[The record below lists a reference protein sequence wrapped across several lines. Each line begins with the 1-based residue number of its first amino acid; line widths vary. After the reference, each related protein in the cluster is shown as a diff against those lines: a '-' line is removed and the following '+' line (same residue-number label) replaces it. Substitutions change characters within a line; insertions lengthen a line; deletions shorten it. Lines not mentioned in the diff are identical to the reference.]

1 MKRYM
6 KATFLGHGLNTENKF
21 NVGKQIVVSLAD
33 NKYNC
38 FNGFVAFTAISG
50 VLTIL
55 KNLKIASKNYSQ
67 LRFFIGVDNMG
78 TSKEALEL
86 LLKENIE
93 TYIFHDKRDY
103 ITYHPKIYLFEGP
116 VFTRVI
122 IGSSNLTNSGM
133 KTNIEA
139 SVQID
144 FRTKTDK
151 QGEKLLSE
159 IKNNFSELLNLKS
172 KQLSRLTAEL
182 IEKLVVDNL
191 IYTQNRQGTSIKEN
205 KNNDGDNLDES
216 DSLTITEFDINTGFE
231 QDETE
236 SKSRNFNFTER
247 EYEIFDQYIERYITH
262 VKTLNPSGVVSNQ
275 TDDRELYNWYRRMT
289 EYFRNDELPEEI
301 FERLL
306 EVDFPFGEGKE
317 RKRLMNWN
325 NRFEQ
330 LKVFKKMVDPEG
342 EFTHVPQFKD
352 SSNKYYQ
359 LGTWCATQKQR
370 RKGNY
375 PPEWTDYEE
384 EKMNSINFLWEA
396 SNVLKS
402 KPKDNEWIENL
413 VNLENYYS
421 ESVNYKTVPPQTTKL
436 GKWLNDQMTL
446 KLKGSR
452 GKVKKFLSV
461 IREELLGN
469 LLLRN
474 GVEWEWEK
482 QKHRD
487 SVEETLKNWKELQFI
502 DSQPPKKNITE
513 TEKELIKSYRERV
526 TSLRHR
532 SKIWH
537 NEKNKWKLEIL
548 DKAGFP
554 YPKPNETDE
563 LLE

>member
-1 MKRYM
+1 M
-6 KATFLGHGLNTENKF
+6 KAKFLGHGLNSENKF

-38 FNGFVAFTAISG
+38 FNGFVAFAAISG
-50 VLTIL
+50 VSTIL

-93 TYIFHDKRDY
+93 TYIYHDKKDY

-122 IGSSNLTNSGM
+122 IGSSNLTNSGI

-172 KQLSRLTAEL
+172 KQLSKLTSEL
-182 IEKLVVDNL
+182 IEKLVADNL
-191 IYTQNRQGTSIKEN
+191 IYSQNRLGTSIKEN
-205 KNNDGDNLDES
+205 KNNDGENPDES
-216 DSLTITEFDINTGFE
+216 GALTINEFDINTGFE

-236 SKSRNFNFTER
+236 LKSRNVNFTER
-247 EYEIFDQYIERYITH
+247 EYEIFDEYIERYITH
-262 VKTLNPSGVVSNQ
+262 IKTLSPSGVVSNQ

-289 EYFRNDELPEEI
+289 DYFRNDELPEEI

-402 KPKDNEWIENL
+402 KPKDDEWIDNL

-421 ESVNYKTVPPQTTKL
+421 ESVNYKTVPPQTTKI

-452 GKVKKFLSV
+452 GKVKKFLSP

-474 GVEWEWEK
+474 EVEWEWEK
-482 QKHRD
+482 QKHRE
-487 SVEETLKNWKELQFI
+487 SVEETLKNWKELQII
-502 DSQPPKKNITE
+502 DSQPPKKNITK
-513 TEKELIKSYRERV
+513 TEKELIKSYREKV
-526 TSLRHR
+526 SSLRHR
-532 SKIWH
+532 SKKWH

-554 YPKPNETDE
+554 YPKPNETD
-563 LLE
+563 

>member
-1 MKRYM
+1 M
-6 KATFLGHGLNTENKF
+6 KAKFLGHGLNSENKF

-38 FNGFVAFTAISG
+38 FNGFVAFAAISG
-50 VLTIL
+50 VSTIL

-78 TSKEALEL
+78 TSKETLEL

-93 TYIFHDKRDY
+93 TYIYHDKKDY

-122 IGSSNLTNSGM
+122 IGSSNLTNSGI

-172 KQLSRLTAEL
+172 KQLSKLTSEL
-182 IEKLVVDNL
+182 IEKLVADNL
-191 IYTQNRQGTSIKEN
+191 IYSQNRLGTSIKEN
-205 KNNDGDNLDES
+205 KNNDGENPDES
-216 DSLTITEFDINTGFE
+216 GALTINEFDINTGFE

-236 SKSRNFNFTER
+236 SKSRNVNFTER
-247 EYEIFDQYIERYITH
+247 EYEIFDEYIERYITH
-262 VKTLNPSGVVSNQ
+262 IKTLSPSGVVSNQ

-289 EYFRNDELPEEI
+289 DYFRNDELPEEI

-402 KPKDNEWIENL
+402 KPKDDEWIDNL

-421 ESVNYKTVPPQTTKL
+421 ESVNYKTVPPQTTKI

-452 GKVKKFLSV
+452 GKVKKFLSP

-474 GVEWEWEK
+474 EVEWEWEK
-482 QKHRD
+482 QKHRE
-487 SVEETLKNWKELQFI
+487 SVEETLKNWKELQII
-502 DSQPPKKNITE
+502 DSQPPKKNITK
-513 TEKELIKSYRERV
+513 TEKELIKSYREKV
-526 TSLRHR
+526 SSLRHR
-532 SKIWH
+532 SKKWH

-554 YPKPNETDE
+554 YPKPNETD
-563 LLE
+563 

>member
-1 MKRYM
+1 M
-6 KATFLGHGLNTENKF
+6 KATFLGHGLNSENKF

-122 IGSSNLTNSGM
+122 IGSSNLTNSGI

-172 KQLSRLTAEL
+172 NQLSRLTAEL
-182 IEKLVVDNL
+182 IEKLVADNL
-191 IYTQNRQGTSIKEN
+191 IYSQIGLGNSIKEN
-205 KNNDGDNLDES
+205 KNNDGENPDES
-216 DSLTITEFDINTGFE
+216 GALTATEFDINTGFE
-231 QDETE
+231 QDITE
-236 SKSRNFNFTER
+236 SKSRNVNFTER
-247 EYEIFDQYIERYITH
+247 EYEIFDEFIERYITH
-262 VKTLNPSGVVSNQ
+262 IKTLNPSGVISNQ

-289 EYFRNDELPEEI
+289 DYFRNDELPEEI

-375 PPEWTDYEE
+375 PPVWTEYEE

-396 SNVLKS
+396 SNMGS
-402 KPKDNEWIENL
+402 RPKDDEWIENL

-421 ESVNYKTVPPQTTKL
+421 ESVNYKTVPTQTTKV

-452 GKVKKFLSV
+452 GKVKKFLSP

-482 QKHRD
+482 QKHRE

-513 TEKELIKSYRERV
+513 TEKELIKSYREKV
-526 TSLRHR
+526 SSLRHR

-554 YPKPNETDE
+554 YPKPNETDDNA
-563 LLE
+563 

>member
-1 MKRYM
+1 M
-6 KATFLGHGLNTENKF
+6 KAKFLGHGLNSENKF

-38 FNGFVAFTAISG
+38 FNGFVAFAAISG
-50 VLTIL
+50 VSTIL

-93 TYIFHDKRDY
+93 TYIYHDQKDY

-122 IGSSNLTNSGM
+122 IGSSNLTNSGI

-172 KQLSRLTAEL
+172 KQLSKLTSEL
-182 IEKLVVDNL
+182 IEKLVADNL
-191 IYTQNRQGTSIKEN
+191 IYSQNRLGTSIKEN
-205 KNNDGDNLDES
+205 KNNDGENPDES
-216 DSLTITEFDINTGFE
+216 GALTINEFDINTGFE

-236 SKSRNFNFTER
+236 SKSRNVNFTER
-247 EYEIFDQYIERYITH
+247 EYEIFDEYIERYITH
-262 VKTLNPSGVVSNQ
+262 IKTLSPSGVVSNQ

-289 EYFRNDELPEEI
+289 DYFRNDELPEEI

-402 KPKDNEWIENL
+402 KPKDDEWIDNL

-421 ESVNYKTVPPQTTKL
+421 ESVNYKTVPPQTTKI

-452 GKVKKFLSV
+452 GKVKKFLSP

-474 GVEWEWEK
+474 EVEWEWEK
-482 QKHRD
+482 QKHRE
-487 SVEETLKNWKELQFI
+487 SVEETLKNWKELQII
-502 DSQPPKKNITE
+502 DSQPPKKNITK
-513 TEKELIKSYRERV
+513 TEKELIKSYREKV
-526 TSLRHR
+526 SSLRHR
-532 SKIWH
+532 SKKWH

-554 YPKPNETDE
+554 YPKPNETD
-563 LLE
+563 

>member
-1 MKRYM
+1 M

-182 IEKLVVDNL
+182 IEKLVADNL

-216 DSLTITEFDINTGFE
+216 GSLTITEFDINTGFE

-330 LKVFKKMVDPEG
+330 LKVFKEMVDPES

-482 QKHRD
+482 QKHRE

>member
-1 MKRYM
+1 M
-6 KATFLGHGLNTENKF
+6 KAKFLGHGLNSENKF

-38 FNGFVAFTAISG
+38 FNGFVAFAAISG
-50 VLTIL
+50 VSTIL

-93 TYIFHDKRDY
+93 TYIYHDKKDY

-122 IGSSNLTNSGM
+122 IGSSNLTNSGI

-172 KQLSRLTAEL
+172 KQLSKLTSEL
-182 IEKLVVDNL
+182 IEKLVADNL
-191 IYTQNRQGTSIKEN
+191 IYSQNRLGTSIKEN
-205 KNNDGDNLDES
+205 KNNDGENPDES
-216 DSLTITEFDINTGFE
+216 GALTINEFDINTGFE

-236 SKSRNFNFTER
+236 SKSRNVNFTER
-247 EYEIFDQYIERYITH
+247 EYEIFDEYIERYITH
-262 VKTLNPSGVVSNQ
+262 IKTLSPSGVVSNQ

-289 EYFRNDELPEEI
+289 DYFRNDELPEEI

-402 KPKDNEWIENL
+402 KPKDDEWIDNL

-421 ESVNYKTVPPQTTKL
+421 ESVNYKTVPPQTTKI

-452 GKVKKFLSV
+452 GKVKKFLSP

-474 GVEWEWEK
+474 EVEWEWEK
-482 QKHRD
+482 QKHRE
-487 SVEETLKNWKELQFI
+487 SVEETLKNWKELQII
-502 DSQPPKKNITE
+502 DSQPPKKNITK
-513 TEKELIKSYRERV
+513 TEKELIKSYREKV
-526 TSLRHR
+526 SSLRNK
-532 SKIWH
+532 SKKWH

-554 YPKPNETDE
+554 YPKPNETD
-563 LLE
+563 

>member
-1 MKRYM
+1 M
-6 KATFLGHGLNTENKF
+6 KATFLGHGLNAENKF
-21 NVGKQIVVSLAD
+21 NVGKQIVISLAD
-33 NKYNC
+33 NKYNS
-38 FNGFVAFTAISG
+38 FNGFVAFAAVSG

-55 KNLKIASKNYSQ
+55 KNLKLASTNYSQ

-93 TYIFHDKRDY
+93 TYIFHDNREY
-103 ITYHPKIYLFEGP
+103 ITYHPKIYIFEGP
-116 VFTRVI
+116 VFTRII
-122 IGSSNLTNSGM
+122 IGSSNLTNSGI

-159 IKNNFSELLNLKS
+159 IKTNFSELLSLKS
-172 KQLSRLTAEL
+172 KQLTRLTTEL
-182 IEKLVVDNL
+182 IEKLVSDNL
-191 IYTQNRQGTSIKEN
+191 IYSQKDLGNSIKEN
-205 KNNDGDNLDES
+205 KTNDGENPDENEF
-216 DSLTITEFDINTGFE
+216 LTVTEFDINSGFE
-231 QDETE
+231 QNTTE
-236 SKSRNFNFTER
+236 SKPRNVNFTDR
-247 EYEIFDQYIERYITH
+247 EFEIFEVFIEKYITH
-262 VKTLNPSGVVSNQ
+262 IKTINPSGVVSNH

-289 EYFRNDELPEEI
+289 DYFRNDELPEEI

-342 EFTHVPQFKD
+342 KFTHVPQFKD

-396 SNVLKS
+396 SNMGS
-402 KPKDNEWIENL
+402 RPKDDEWIDNL

-421 ESVNYKTVPPQTTKL
+421 ESVNYKTVPPQTTKV

-452 GKVKKFLSV
+452 GKVKKFLSPV
-461 IREELLGN
+461 REEMLGN
-469 LLLRN
+469 LLQRN
-474 GVEWEWEK
+474 SVEWEWEK
-482 QKHRD
+482 QKHRE
-487 SVEETLKNWKELQFI
+487 SVEETLKSWEELKLI
-502 DSQPPKKNITE
+502 DSQPSKKNITE
-513 TEKELIKSYRERV
+513 TEKELIKSYREKV
-526 TSLRHR
+526 TQLRHR
-532 SKIWH
+532 TKIWD
-537 NEKNKWKLEIL
+537 NEKNKWKLDIL
-548 DKAGFP
+548 DNAGFP
-554 YPKPNETDE
+554 YPKPNETP
-563 LLE
+563 

>member
-1 MKRYM
+1 M
-6 KATFLGHGLNTENKF
+6 KATFLGHGLNAENKF
-21 NVGKQIVVSLAD
+21 NVGKQIVISLAD

-38 FNGFVAFTAISG
+38 FNGFVAFAAVSG

-55 KNLKIASKNYSQ
+55 KNLKLASTNYSQ
-67 LRFFIGVDNMG
+67 IRFFIGVDNMG

-93 TYIFHDKRDY
+93 TYIFHDKREY
-103 ITYHPKIYLFEGP
+103 ITYHPKIYIFEGP
-116 VFTRVI
+116 VFTRII
-122 IGSSNLTNSGM
+122 IGSSNLTNSGI

-159 IKNNFSELLNLKS
+159 IKTNFAELLSLKS
-172 KQLSRLTAEL
+172 KQLTRLTTEL
-182 IEKLVVDNL
+182 IEKLVSDNL
-191 IYTQNRQGTSIKEN
+191 IYSQKDLGNSIKEK
-205 KNNDGDNLDES
+205 KNNDGENPDEN
-216 DSLTITEFDINTGFE
+216 DFLPVTEFDINSGFE
-231 QDETE
+231 QNTTE
-236 SKSRNFNFTER
+236 SKPRNVNFTDR
-247 EYEIFDQYIERYITH
+247 EYEIFEVFIEKYISHI
-262 VKTLNPSGVVSNQ
+262 KTINPSGVVSNH

-289 EYFRNDELPEEI
+289 DYFRNDELPEEI

-342 EFTHVPQFKD
+342 KFTHVPQFKD
-352 SSNKYYQ
+352 GSNKYYK

-396 SNVLKS
+396 SNMGS
-402 KPKDNEWIENL
+402 RPKDDEWIDNL

-421 ESVNYKTVPPQTTKL
+421 ESVNYKTVPPQTTKV
-436 GKWLNDQMTL
+436 GKWLNDQITL
-446 KLKGSR
+446 KVKGSR
-452 GKVKKFLSV
+452 GKVKKFLSPV
-461 IREELLGN
+461 REEMLGN
-469 LLLRN
+469 LLQKN
-474 GVEWEWEK
+474 SVEWEWEK
-482 QKHRD
+482 QKHRE
-487 SVEETLKNWKELQFI
+487 SVEETLKNWETLKLI
-502 DSQPPKKNITE
+502 DSQPSKKNITE
-513 TEKELIKSYRERV
+513 TEKELIKSYREKV
-526 TSLRHR
+526 TQLRHR
-532 SKIWH
+532 TKIWH
-537 NEKNKWKLEIL
+537 NEKNKWKLDIL
-548 DKAGFP
+548 DKVGFP
-554 YPKPNETDE
+554 YQKPNETS
-563 LLE
+563 

>member
-1 MKRYM
+1 M

-33 NKYNC
+33 RKYNC

-116 VFTRVI
+116 IFTRVI

-172 KQLSRLTAEL
+172 NKLSRLTAEL
-182 IEKLVVDNL
+182 IEKLVADNL
-191 IYTQNRQGTSIKEN
+191 IYSQKKLGNSIEEN
-205 KNNDGDNLDES
+205 INNDGENPIES
-216 DSLTITEFDINTGFE
+216 GTLTVAEFDINSGFE
-231 QDETE
+231 QEVTE
-236 SKSRNFNFTER
+236 SKSKNVNFSER
-247 EYEIFDQYIERYITH
+247 EYEIFDEYIERYLTY
-262 VKTLNPSGVVSNQ
+262 VNTLNPSGVVSNQ

-289 EYFRNDELPEEI
+289 DYFRNDELPEEI

-317 RKRLMNWN
+317 RKRLMNWD

-330 LKVFKKMVDPEG
+330 LKVFKKTVDPEG

-352 SSNKYYQ
+352 SSNKYYK

-396 SNVLKS
+396 INMGSR
-402 KPKDNEWIENL
+402 PKDDEWIDNL

-421 ESVNYKTVPPQTTKL
+421 ESVNYKTVPPQTTKV

-482 QKHRD
+482 QKHRE

-513 TEKELIKSYRERV
+513 TEKELIKSYREKV
-526 TSLRHR
+526 ASLRHR

>member
-1 MKRYM
+1 M
-6 KATFLGHGLNTENKF
+6 KATFLGHGLDSENKF

-38 FNGFVAFTAISG
+38 FNGFVAFAAISG

-55 KNLKIASKNYSQ
+55 KNLKLASKNYSQ

-86 LLKENIE
+86 LFKENIE
-93 TYIFHDKRDY
+93 TYIYHDKRDY

-116 VFTRVI
+116 IYTRVI
-122 IGSSNLTNSGM
+122 IGSSNLTNSGI

-159 IKNNFSELLNLKS
+159 IKTNFSELLNLKS
-172 KQLSRLTAEL
+172 NRLSRLTPEL
-182 IEKLVVDNL
+182 IEKLIADNL
-191 IYTQNRQGTSIKEN
+191 IYSQKELGNTIKEN
-205 KNNDGDNLDES
+205 KNNDGENPDENS
-216 DSLTITEFDINTGFE
+216 TLTIPEFDINSGFE
-231 QDETE
+231 QDVTE
-236 SKSRNFNFTER
+236 SKPRNVNFTER
-247 EYEIFDQYIERYITH
+247 EYEIFDEFIERYITH
-262 VKTLNPSGVVSNQ
+262 IKTLNPSGVVSNQ

-289 EYFRNDELPEEI
+289 DYFRNDELPEEI

-306 EVDFPFGEGKE
+306 DVDFPFGEGKE

-330 LKVFKKMVDPEG
+330 LKIFKKTVDPTSK
-342 EFTHVPQFKD
+342 FTHVPQFKD
-352 SSNKYYQ
+352 SNNKYYQ

-396 SNVLKS
+396 SNMGS
-402 KPKDNEWIENL
+402 RPKDDEWIDNL
-413 VNLENYYS
+413 ASLENYYS
-421 ESVNYKTVPPQTTKL
+421 EYVNYKTVPPQTTKV

-452 GKVKKFLSV
+452 GKVKRFLSP
-461 IREELLGN
+461 IREEMLGD

-482 QKHRD
+482 QKHRE
-487 SVEETLKNWKELQFI
+487 SVEETIKNWNELQFI
-502 DSQPPKKNITE
+502 DSQPPKKDITE
-513 TEKELIKSYRERV
+513 TEKELITSYRDKV
-526 TSLRHR
+526 SSLRHR
-532 SKIWH
+532 SKKWH

-548 DKAGFP
+548 ENAGFP
-554 YPKPNETDE
+554 YPKSNETDKLPE
-563 LLE
+563 

>member
-1 MKRYM
+1 M
-6 KATFLGHGLNTENKF
+6 KATFLGHGLNAENKF
-21 NVGKQIVVSLAD
+21 NVGKQIVISLAD
-33 NKYNC
+33 NKYNS
-38 FNGFVAFTAISG
+38 FNGFVAFAAVSG

-55 KNLKIASKNYSQ
+55 KNLKLASTNYSQ

-93 TYIFHDKRDY
+93 TYIFHDNREY
-103 ITYHPKIYLFEGP
+103 ITYHPKIYIFEGP
-116 VFTRVI
+116 VFTRII
-122 IGSSNLTNSGM
+122 IGSSNLTNSGI

-159 IKNNFSELLNLKS
+159 IKTNFSELLSLKS
-172 KQLSRLTAEL
+172 KQLTRLTTEL
-182 IEKLVVDNL
+182 IEKLVSDNL
-191 IYTQNRQGTSIKEN
+191 IYSQKDLGNSIKEN
-205 KNNDGDNLDES
+205 KTNDGENPDENEF
-216 DSLTITEFDINTGFE
+216 LTVTEFDINSGFE
-231 QDETE
+231 QNTTE
-236 SKSRNFNFTER
+236 SKPRNVNFTDR
-247 EYEIFDQYIERYITH
+247 EYEIFEVFIEKYITH
-262 VKTLNPSGVVSNQ
+262 IKTINPSGVVSNH

-289 EYFRNDELPEEI
+289 DYFRNDELPEEI

-342 EFTHVPQFKD
+342 KFTHVPQFKD

-396 SNVLKS
+396 SNMGS
-402 KPKDNEWIENL
+402 RPKDDEWIDNL

-421 ESVNYKTVPPQTTKL
+421 ESVNYKTVPPQTTKV

-452 GKVKKFLSV
+452 GKVKKFLSPV
-461 IREELLGN
+461 REEMLGN
-469 LLLRN
+469 LLQRN
-474 GVEWEWEK
+474 SVEWEWEK
-482 QKHRD
+482 QKHRE
-487 SVEETLKNWKELQFI
+487 SVEETLKSWEELKLI
-502 DSQPPKKNITE
+502 DSQPSKKNITE
-513 TEKELIKSYRERV
+513 TEKELIKSYREKV
-526 TSLRHR
+526 TQLRHR
-532 SKIWH
+532 TKIWD
-537 NEKNKWKLEIL
+537 NEKNKWKLDIL
-548 DKAGFP
+548 DNAGFP
-554 YPKPNETDE
+554 YPKPNETP
-563 LLE
+563 

>member
-1 MKRYM
+1 
-6 KATFLGHGLNTENKF
+6 
-21 NVGKQIVVSLAD
+21 
-33 NKYNC
+33 
-38 FNGFVAFTAISG
+38 
-50 VLTIL
+50 
-55 KNLKIASKNYSQ
+55 
-67 LRFFIGVDNMG
+67 MG

-93 TYIFHDKRDY
+93 TYIYHDKKDY

-122 IGSSNLTNSGM
+122 IGSSNLTNSGI

-172 KQLSRLTAEL
+172 KQLSKLTSEL
-182 IEKLVVDNL
+182 IEKLVADNL
-191 IYTQNRQGTSIKEN
+191 IYSQNRLGTSIKEN
-205 KNNDGDNLDES
+205 KNNDGENPDES
-216 DSLTITEFDINTGFE
+216 GALTINEFDINTGFE

-236 SKSRNFNFTER
+236 SKSRNVNFTER
-247 EYEIFDQYIERYITH
+247 EYEIFDEYIERYITH
-262 VKTLNPSGVVSNQ
+262 IKTLSPSGVVSNQ

-289 EYFRNDELPEEI
+289 DYFRNDELPEEI

-402 KPKDNEWIENL
+402 KPKDDEWIDNL

-421 ESVNYKTVPPQTTKL
+421 ESVNYKTVPPQTTKI

-452 GKVKKFLSV
+452 GKVKKFLSP

-474 GVEWEWEK
+474 EVEWEWEK
-482 QKHRD
+482 QKHRE
-487 SVEETLKNWKELQFI
+487 SVEETLKNWKELQII
-502 DSQPPKKNITE
+502 DSQPPKKNITK
-513 TEKELIKSYRERV
+513 TEKELIKSYREKV
-526 TSLRHR
+526 SSLRHR
-532 SKIWH
+532 SKKWH

-554 YPKPNETDE
+554 YPKPNETD
-563 LLE
+563 

>member
-1 MKRYM
+1 M
-6 KATFLGHGLNTENKF
+6 KAKFLGHGLNSENKF

-38 FNGFVAFTAISG
+38 FNGFVAFAAISG
-50 VLTIL
+50 VSTIL

-93 TYIFHDKRDY
+93 TYIYHDKKDY

-122 IGSSNLTNSGM
+122 IGSSNLTNSGI

-159 IKNNFSELLNLKS
+159 IKNNFYELLNLKS
-172 KQLSRLTAEL
+172 KQLSKLTSEL
-182 IEKLVVDNL
+182 IEKLVADNL
-191 IYTQNRQGTSIKEN
+191 IYSQNRLGTSIKEN
-205 KNNDGDNLDES
+205 KNNDGENPDES
-216 DSLTITEFDINTGFE
+216 GALTINEFDINTGFE

-236 SKSRNFNFTER
+236 SKSRNVNFTER
-247 EYEIFDQYIERYITH
+247 EYEIFDEYIERYITH
-262 VKTLNPSGVVSNQ
+262 IKTLSPSGVVSNQ

-289 EYFRNDELPEEI
+289 DYFRNDELPEEI

-402 KPKDNEWIENL
+402 KPKDDEWIDNL

-421 ESVNYKTVPPQTTKL
+421 ESVNYKTVPPQTTKI

-452 GKVKKFLSV
+452 GKVKKFLSP

-474 GVEWEWEK
+474 EVEWEWEK
-482 QKHRD
+482 QKHRE
-487 SVEETLKNWKELQFI
+487 SVEETLKNWKELQII
-502 DSQPPKKNITE
+502 DSQPPKKNITK
-513 TEKELIKSYRERV
+513 TEKELIKSYREKV
-526 TSLRHR
+526 SSLRHR
-532 SKIWH
+532 SKKWH

-554 YPKPNETDE
+554 YPKPNETD
-563 LLE
+563 

>member
-1 MKRYM
+1 M
-6 KATFLGHGLNTENKF
+6 KAKFLGHGLNSENKF

-38 FNGFVAFTAISG
+38 FNGFVAFAAISG
-50 VLTIL
+50 VSTIL

-93 TYIFHDKRDY
+93 TYIYHDKKDY

-122 IGSSNLTNSGM
+122 IGSSNLTNSGI

-139 SVQID
+139 SLQID

-172 KQLSRLTAEL
+172 KQLSKLTSEL
-182 IEKLVVDNL
+182 IEKLVADNL
-191 IYTQNRQGTSIKEN
+191 IYSQNRLGTSIKEN
-205 KNNDGDNLDES
+205 KNNDGENPDES
-216 DSLTITEFDINTGFE
+216 GALTINEFDINTGFE

-236 SKSRNFNFTER
+236 SKSRNVNFTER
-247 EYEIFDQYIERYITH
+247 EYEIFDEYIERYITH
-262 VKTLNPSGVVSNQ
+262 IKTLSPSGVVSNQ

-289 EYFRNDELPEEI
+289 DYFRNDELPEEI

-402 KPKDNEWIENL
+402 KPKDDEWIDNL

-421 ESVNYKTVPPQTTKL
+421 ESVNYKTVPPQTTKI

-452 GKVKKFLSV
+452 GKVKKFLSP

-474 GVEWEWEK
+474 EVEWEWEK
-482 QKHRD
+482 QKHRE
-487 SVEETLKNWKELQFI
+487 SVEETLKNWKELQII
-502 DSQPPKKNITE
+502 DSQPPKKNITK
-513 TEKELIKSYRERV
+513 TEKELIKSYREKV
-526 TSLRHR
+526 SSLRHR
-532 SKIWH
+532 SKKWH

-554 YPKPNETDE
+554 YPKPNETD
-563 LLE
+563 